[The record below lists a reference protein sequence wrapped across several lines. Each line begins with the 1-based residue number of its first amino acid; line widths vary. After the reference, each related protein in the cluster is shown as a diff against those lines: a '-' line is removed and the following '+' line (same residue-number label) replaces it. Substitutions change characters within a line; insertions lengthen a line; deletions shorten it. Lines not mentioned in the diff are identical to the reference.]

1 MSPAGERVHSL
12 DAVRALAMFLGIF
25 LHASL
30 PYSLP
35 GFPWPIFDQSRSVGI
50 TIVVFVIHAFRMP
63 AFFLVAGF
71 FARTL
76 FVRIGFHGFVR
87 HRLRRILL
95 PLTVAWIAI
104 FPLVRFAWAWGALS
118 ARPGSDALSVADVLR
133 RAFSPPLLLAGLG
146 FGHLWFLYYLLVI
159 YGVFLAARALL
170 LRLADPDGSL
180 GPLLDRRIRELAGSG
195 FELPALALP
204 TTLLLLP
211 MRSWGIDSP
220 NASLLPQARSVLLYL
235 AFFAFGW
242 MMSRQ
247 HGLLEV
253 YASRWLRYG
262 IVAVAAVCTQLPLLW
277 MVTLP
282 DRAAVAI
289 WLRPLFFANYAV
301 LCWAATLA
309 LIGSCAR
316 FLAHPNR
323 LVRYAAD
330 ASYWMYLVHLPI
342 VLLAGF
348 VFARVAWPWP
358 LELLLVHALVIPVLL
373 GSYHTLVRFTWV
385 GVLLNGRR
393 VPRLRPASPPTD
405 TSPSGA
411 ST

>member
-1 MSPAGERVHSL
+1 MSSAGERVHSL

-35 GFPWPIFDQSRSVGI
+35 GFPWPVFDQSRSLGL
-50 TIVVFVIHAFRMP
+50 TIVLFVIHAFRMP

-71 FARTL
+71 FARAL
-76 FVRIGFHGFVR
+76 FVRLGLHGFVR

-95 PLTVAWIAI
+95 PWAVAWIAI
-104 FPLVRFAWAWGALS
+104 FPLVRLAWAWGALS
-118 ARPGSDALSVADVLR
+118 ARPGADAFTVADVLR
-133 RAFSPPLLLAGLG
+133 RAFSPPLLLSGLG
-146 FGHLWFLYYLLVI
+146 FAHLWFLYYLLVI
-159 YGVFLAARALL
+159 YAVFLAARALL
-170 LRLADPDGSL
+170 LRIADPDGSL
-180 GPLLDRRIRELAGSG
+180 GPLLDRRIRELAGSVR
-195 FELPALALP
+195 ELPALALP
-204 TTLLLLP
+204 TTFLLLP

-247 HGLLEV
+247 RDLLEV

-262 IVAVAAVCTQLPLLW
+262 FVALAAVCTQLPLLW
-277 MVTLP
+277 MVTQP

-309 LIGSCAR
+309 LIGTCAR
-316 FLAHPNR
+316 FLANPNR

-342 VLLAGF
+342 VVLAGF
-348 VFARVAWPWP
+348 IFARLAWPWP
-358 LELLLVHALVIPVLL
+358 LELLLIHVLVVPVLL

-393 VPRLRPASPPTD
+393 VPRLGTAALPAQTP
-405 TSPSGA
+405 PSGI